1 MSSRRISLSKLS
13 KNNLI
18 LFVCLI
24 LVAGILYPLLNPT
37 GSEGSVA
44 VIEIDGEEYTR
55 VNLSQDSVFTV
66 TTPAGTNTI
75 KVSNH
80 EISVDSADCPDK
92 ICVNHAAI
100 HQSGEIIVCLP
111 HKLVISVISDTA
123 KESEEPQIDA
133 VTE

>member
-1 MSSRRISLSKLS
+1 M
-13 KNNLI
+13 
-18 LFVCLI
+18 CLI
-24 LVAGILYPLLNPT
+24 LVAAILYPLLNRS
-37 GSEGSVA
+37 GREGSVA

-55 VNLSQDSVFTV
+55 VDLSQDTLFTV
-66 TTPAGTNTI
+66 PTPTGTNTI
-75 KVSNH
+75 RVSDH

-111 HKLVISVISDTA
+111 HKLVITVISDTA

>member
-1 MSSRRISLSKLS
+1 M
-13 KNNLI
+13 
-18 LFVCLI
+18 CLI
-24 LVAGILYPLLNPT
+24 LVAGVLYPLLNPT

-66 TTPAGTNTI
+66 TTPAGTNTV

-80 EISVDSADCPDK
+80 EISVESADCPDK
-92 ICVNHAAI
+92 ICVNHSAI